1 MYENIGK
8 KIKTL
13 ATVMSVILIIGSVI
27 GGIAVLVECD
37 GDGDGA
43 VIGWLLM
50 LLGPLFAWLSGFMLY
65 GFGELVDKTCDIE
78 RILRTGAANV
88 NTENNSDSIDELP
101 EL

>member
-13 ATVMSVILIIGSVI
+13 ATVISVILIIGSVI
-27 GGIAVLVECD
+27 GGIAVLVECE

-43 VIGWLLM
+43 VIGWLVM

-78 RILRTGAANV
+78 RILRTGAAGAKPEENV
-88 NTENNSDSIDELP
+88 DSLP
-101 EL
+101 EI

>member
-1 MYENIGK
+1 MYNNIGK

-13 ATVMSVILIIGSVI
+13 ATVMSVILIIGYVI
-27 GGIAVLVECD
+27 GAIAVLVEFD
-37 GDGDGA
+37 GDEEGI
-43 VIGWLLM
+43 VIGCLIM

-88 NTENNSDSIDELP
+88 NTENNRGCIWAW
-101 EL
+101 